1 MRMRTAWQPVRRCR
15 RNRFTGSPVLVVGV
29 LGFSSVLSSVVGVV
43 VFAATSSGRR
53 RRTATSVSSSRASS
67 WFVTCQSLKYSR
79 TISSRE
85 ARRMARFQYPGRV
98 NMLSKRESARTDD
111 RMSRTLREVGSGEGF
126 G

>member
-1 MRMRTAWQPVRRCR
+1 MRMRTAWEPVRRCR
-15 RNRFTGSPVLVVGV
+15 RNKFTGSPAVVGV
-29 LGFSSVLSSVVGVV
+29 LSFSLVVSSVGGVVGSAV
-43 VFAATSSGRR
+43 TLSGRR
-53 RRTATSVSSSRASS
+53 RRTATSVISSRASS
-67 WFVTCQSLKYSR
+67 WFVTCHSLKYSS

-111 RMSRTLREVGSGEGF
+111 KISRMVRELGSDEGF